1 MFLILDFFRCLKNHY
16 KNKLKLVAGKVE
28 ITSEVIENKSD
39 VFFVEIIGVF
49 FDANSRIN
57 RLAGDKKKMPSG

>member
-1 MFLILDFFRCLKNHY
+1 
-16 KNKLKLVAGKVE
+16 VE

-49 FDANSRIN
+49 LMVI
-57 RLAGDKKKMPSG
+57 AGWSDWQEIRKRCRVEKQDMSIK

>member
-1 MFLILDFFRCLKNHY
+1 M
-16 KNKLKLVAGKVE
+16 E

-49 FDANSRIN
+49 FDANSRMN
-57 RLAGDKKKMPSG
+57 RLAGDKKKMPSGETRYEHKIIEMRLD

>member
-1 MFLILDFFRCLKNHY
+1 M
-16 KNKLKLVAGKVE
+16 E

-49 FDANSRIN
+49 FDANSRMN
-57 RLAGDKKKMPSG
+57 RLAGDKKKMPSGEKRYEHKIIEMRLD

>member
-1 MFLILDFFRCLKNHY
+1 
-16 KNKLKLVAGKVE
+16 VE

-39 VFFVEIIGVF
+39 VFFVEIIDVF
-49 FDANSRIN
+49 FDGNSRME